1 MPSLYGADWLKPTK
15 NKKNGSPPLKPD
27 ACAKGAE
34 KFIMPEI
41 YLPHISHLTAP
52 DPSIAGSHLTIDLK
66 ALADNYRTL
75 SQKTGTAECAAVIKA
90 DAYGTGL
97 EPAADTLWQAGART
111 FFVAHPQEGAKART
125 LLPDA
130 VIYVLNGLV
139 GDDSKDGF
147 DYYRAHQLRPV
158 LGCREEVSLWQDY
171 CANREESLPCAIHF
185 DTGMNRLGLSLA
197 DAEELSAAWQKTKPA
212 FALELIIS
220 HLVCADEPDHP
231 KNREQLEKF
240 RAIRRLFPDVR
251 ASLANSGGVFLGS
264 DYHFDL
270 CRPGIALYGGAVVD
284 GTPSPM
290 KVVATLK
297 SRILATRSVAKG
309 QTVSYGASETTKRDS
324 RLAIV
329 CLGYADGYLRS
340 ASSSDVK
347 KGAKVSING
356 HTAPI
361 IGRITMD
368 LIIVDVTDIPA
379 DKARR
384 GDWAEFFGSEI
395 ALDDVAKAAGTIS
408 YELLTSLGLR
418 ALRNY
423 L

>member
-1 MPSLYGADWLKPTK
+1 M
-15 NKKNGSPPLKPD
+15 
-27 ACAKGAE
+27 
-34 KFIMPEI
+34 
-41 YLPHISHLTAP
+41 TAP
-52 DPSIAGSHLTIDLK
+52 DSHLAGSQLTIDLK

-97 EPAADTLWQAGART
+97 EPAAKTLWDAGART
-111 FFVAHPQEGAKART
+111 FFVAHPQEGAKTRA
-125 LLPDA
+125 LLPEA
-130 VIYVLNGLV
+130 TIYVLNGLV
-139 GDDSKDGF
+139 GDDSAAEF
-147 DYYRAHQLRPV
+147 DYYRLNALRPV
-158 LGCREEVSLWQDY
+158 LGCRDEVTLWQAY
-171 CANREESLPCAIHF
+171 CADRREALPCAIHF

-197 DAEELSAAWQKTKPA
+197 DAEELSAAWQKAKPA

-231 KNREQLEKF
+231 KNRDQLEKF
-240 RAIRRLFPDVR
+240 RAVRRLFPDVR

-284 GTPSPM
+284 GAPSPV

-297 SRILATRSVAKG
+297 SRILATRTVAKG

>member
-1 MPSLYGADWLKPTK
+1 
-15 NKKNGSPPLKPD
+15 
-27 ACAKGAE
+27 
-34 KFIMPEI
+34 MPEFS
-41 YLPHISHLTAP
+41 LPHVAHLTAP
-52 DPSIAGSHLTIDLK
+52 DSHLAGSQLTIDLA

-97 EPAADTLWQAGART
+97 EPATQTLWEAGART
-111 FFVAHPQEGAKART
+111 FFVAHPQEGAKTRA
-125 LLPDA
+125 LLPEA
-130 VIYVLNGLV
+130 TIYVLNGLV
-139 GDDSKDGF
+139 GDDSAAEF
-147 DYYRAHQLRPV
+147 DYYRMNALRPV
-158 LGCREEVSLWQDY
+158 LGCREEATLWQTY
-171 CANREESLPCAIHF
+171 CADRGEALPCAIHF

-197 DAEELSAAWQKTKPA
+197 DAEELSAAWQKAKPA

-231 KNREQLEKF
+231 KNRDQLEKF
-240 RAIRRLFPDVR
+240 RAVRRLFPDVR

-356 HTAPI
+356 YTAPI

>member
-1 MPSLYGADWLKPTK
+1 
-15 NKKNGSPPLKPD
+15 
-27 ACAKGAE
+27 
-34 KFIMPEI
+34 MPEFS
-41 YLPHISHLTAP
+41 LPHVAHLTAP
-52 DPSIAGSHLTIDLK
+52 DSHLAGSQLTIDLA
-66 ALADNYRTL
+66 ALAENYRTVV
-75 SQKTGTAECAAVIKA
+75 QKAPTAECAAVIKA

-97 EPAADTLWQAGART
+97 EPAAQTLWEAGART
-111 FFVAHPQEGAKART
+111 FFVAHPQEGAKTRA
-125 LLPDA
+125 LLPEA
-130 VIYVLNGLV
+130 TIYVLNGLV
-139 GDDSKDGF
+139 GDDSSEGLE
-147 DYYRAHQLRPV
+147 YYRKNALRPV
-158 LGCREEVSLWQDY
+158 LGCREEVTLWQDY
-171 CANREESLPCAIHF
+171 CSDRGEALPCAIHF

-197 DAEELSAAWQKTKPA
+197 DAEELSTAWQQAKPA

-220 HLVCADEPDHP
+220 HLVCADEPAHP

-240 RAIRRLFPDVR
+240 RAVRRLFPDVR
-251 ASLANSGGVFLGS
+251 ASLANSGGVFLGP

-284 GTPSPM
+284 GAPSPM

-297 SRILATRSVAKG
+297 TRILATRTVAKG
-309 QTVSYGASETTKRDS
+309 QTVSYGASETTRRDS

-340 ASSSDVK
+340 ASSSDAK

-356 HTAPI
+356 HPAPI
-361 IGRITMD
+361 IGRVTMD

-395 ALDDVAKAAGTIS
+395 ALDDVAKTAGTIS
-408 YELLTSLGLR
+408 YEVLTSLGLR

>member
-1 MPSLYGADWLKPTK
+1 M
-15 NKKNGSPPLKPD
+15 
-27 ACAKGAE
+27 
-34 KFIMPEI
+34 
-41 YLPHISHLTAP
+41 TAP
-52 DPSIAGSHLTIDLK
+52 DSHLAGSQLTIDLA

-97 EPAADTLWQAGART
+97 EPATQTLWEAGART
-111 FFVAHPQEGAKART
+111 FFVAHPQEGAKTRA
-125 LLPDA
+125 LLPEA
-130 VIYVLNGLV
+130 TIYVLNGLV
-139 GDDSKDGF
+139 GDDSAAEF
-147 DYYRAHQLRPV
+147 DYYRMNALRPV
-158 LGCREEVSLWQDY
+158 LGCREEATLWQTY
-171 CANREESLPCAIHF
+171 CADRGEALPCAIHF

-197 DAEELSAAWQKTKPA
+197 DAEELSAAWQKAKPA

-231 KNREQLEKF
+231 KNRDQLEKF
-240 RAIRRLFPDVR
+240 RAVRRLFPDVR

-356 HTAPI
+356 YTAPI